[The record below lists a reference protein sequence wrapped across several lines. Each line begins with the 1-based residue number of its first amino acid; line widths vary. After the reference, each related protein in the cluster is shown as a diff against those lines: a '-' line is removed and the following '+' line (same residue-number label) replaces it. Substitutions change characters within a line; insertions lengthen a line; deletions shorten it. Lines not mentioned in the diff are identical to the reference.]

1 MKIPKLYLL
10 LLFFAICLSLSYL
23 SKSREKFNVEHIELV
38 DGILSKTGPS
48 QRYYK
53 NNYSW

>member
-53 NNYSW
+53 NNYSS